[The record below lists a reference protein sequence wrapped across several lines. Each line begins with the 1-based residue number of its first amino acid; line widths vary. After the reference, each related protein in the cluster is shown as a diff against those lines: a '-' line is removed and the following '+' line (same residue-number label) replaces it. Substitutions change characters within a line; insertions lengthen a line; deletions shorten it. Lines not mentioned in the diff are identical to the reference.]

1 MSDALPLPARP
12 NLDHYRKRAKDL
24 VKTCQSSDAAALEQF
39 SARWK
44 RVKQTDR
51 TPACTLTNAQ
61 FVIAREHGFESWP
74 KFAKHLDGLARARSP
89 VSRFEKAVDAIVGG
103 DAATLGRLVREV
115 PALARARST
124 REHRST
130 LLHYVSANG
139 VEDFRQKT
147 PKNIV
152 AIARLL
158 LDAGADVD
166 AESMAYGGRSTAL
179 NLTATSIHPAIAGV
193 QNELMQLLLDRGATI
208 DTRDVVS
215 CLRNG
220 RGPAAEYLAER
231 GASLDLEGAAGVGRL
246 DVVQSFFTSDGSLK
260 PTATPEQMADGF
272 AWACGYGKTHVV
284 DFLLRRGMSVA
295 AKLKHHGQTG
305 LHGAAAGG
313 HVDTV
318 RLLLQRRAP
327 LDTRD
332 DSFGGTPIGWAL
344 YGWSMNDTP
353 DPRADYYEVVRLLVA
368 AGVPV
373 NPAWRSGS
381 DEFALKVRADAR
393 MHAALGGDKMN
404 HGA

>member
-24 VKTCQSSDAAALEQF
+24 VKTCKSSDAGALEQF
-39 SARWK
+39 SARWR
-44 RVKQTDR
+44 RVKKTDR

-74 KFAKHLDGLARARSP
+74 KFAKHIEGLTRARSP

-103 DAATLGRLVREV
+103 DAATLARLLREGPSLV
-115 PALARARST
+115 RARST

-152 AIARLL
+152 DIARML

-166 AESMAYGGRSTAL
+166 AESMAYGGHSTTLGLA
-179 NLTATSIHPAIAGV
+179 ATSIHPAIAGV

-231 GASLDLEGAAGVGRL
+231 GARLDLEGAAGVGRI
-246 DVVQSFFTSDGSLK
+246 DVVQSFFNPDDSLK

-272 AWACGYGKTHVV
+272 AWACGYGKTHVAE
-284 DFLLRRGMSVA
+284 FLLQRGMDVA

-305 LHGAAAGG
+305 LHGAAGG
-313 HVDTV
+313 GYVDTV
-318 RLLLQRRAP
+318 KLLLARHAP
-327 LDTRD
+327 LDARD
-332 DSFGGTPIGWAL
+332 DSFGGTAIGWAL
-344 YGWSMNDTP
+344 YGWSMSELR
-353 DPRADYYEVVRLLVA
+353 DPRADYYEVVALLVA

-373 NPAWRSGS
+373 NPDTLRGS
-381 DEFALKVRADAR
+381 DEFARKVRADAR
-393 MHAALGGDKMN
+393 MHAALQRRP
-404 HGA
+404 